1 MASSSLACA
10 ACMRR
15 LVLAPLAARAALP
28 EATFIPSVRFL
39 DARRNRSTQAIQTQH
54 DFEKVWG
61 EEEAEPAEEREAKQQ
76 ARTQE
81 LAAQY
86 ALKKLKV
93 IDDPFHVGQ
102 AVVAS
107 LKKDQFDNALVL
119 TEKAS
124 RTMNVVVSWNAIL
137 AYQLGKGEI
146 KTAFK
151 TFNNMKKRGQLP
163 NVQTYTTIFSG
174 LLNATNKSVAVA
186 EAVKHYNLLLQ
197 DARLEAN
204 IFHTNAVLKLC
215 AQAHDLD
222 QMLLIANTL
231 DNKARTPDST
241 TYTVLLEGIRH
252 KVWAELKGMD
262 PRESERYRKDMGD
275 KAMILWSEVV
285 RKWKNGRLRVDERLV
300 NAMAR
305 TYPFQ
310 QERSLRPEDSKIF
323 DLLQEVMNIPNYAK
337 DPDWDKKEAKR
348 LEREP
353 VEEDSKGRPKASL
366 TKSGSGGT
374 GMFAKPG
381 PRTLGLILEVLGGA
395 RRSALAIKYWN
406 KLVDDFGVQP
416 DKDNYFRMLV
426 LLKASKSSAHVAWL
440 LTHSRA
446 GVLNAGH
453 FTTAM
458 NVCINDNINP
468 NAVDNALSILKRAN
482 EVLPPNQE
490 ELMMLHRLYLRTALV
505 SHHRFRK
512 QSMQGGED
520 AARASYARQIWK
532 ALEELWPSYHQL
544 HKQWF
549 EIAPKQAIS
558 DSAAKMMKE
567 RKQDRSGRDAPLT
580 DGQVRNAQREV
591 IALARN
597 MYAACNKLM
606 VEEMLSKEEL
616 EPARR
621 RAAAMNREIQR
632 FYSDRGQQEPNL
644 APPKMARQISRAQD
658 AASKRASATGEGLDE
673 PTAEDVADQRI
684 ADEAA
689 EFAEETAPA
698 ISQDGIE
705 RVGAEF
711 VWDTRKPMGSRKG
724 GSRSKADEQEEEEP
738 DMRRMNRRL
747 MSVLD
752 AEKGMAGRRG
762 RRDNGPRRASRE
774 RTNAAW

>member
-1 MASSSLACA
+1 
-10 ACMRR
+10 
-15 LVLAPLAARAALP
+15 
-28 EATFIPSVRFL
+28 
-39 DARRNRSTQAIQTQH
+39 
-54 DFEKVWG
+54 
-61 EEEAEPAEEREAKQQ
+61 
-76 ARTQE
+76 
-81 LAAQY
+81 
-86 ALKKLKV
+86 
-93 IDDPFHVGQ
+93 
-102 AVVAS
+102 
-107 LKKDQFDNALVL
+107 
-119 TEKAS
+119 
-124 RTMNVVVSWNAIL
+124 
-137 AYQLGKGEI
+137 
-146 KTAFK
+146 
-151 TFNNMKKRGQLP
+151 MKKRGQLP
-163 NVQTYTTIFSG
+163 NVQTFTTIFSG

-197 DARLEAN
+197 DSRLEAN

-231 DNKARTPDST
+231 DNKARSPDST

-252 KVWAELKGMD
+252 KVWAELKGMEAQ
-262 PRESERYRKDMGD
+262 ESERYRKDMAD
-275 KAMILWSEVV
+275 KAGILWSEVV

-305 TYPFQ
+305 TYPFH
-310 QERSLRPEDSKIF
+310 QERNVRPEDSKIL
-323 DLLQEVMNIPNYAK
+323 DLLQEMMNIPNYAK
-337 DPDWDKKEAKR
+337 EPDWDKKEAKR

-353 VEEDSKGRPKASL
+353 VEEDTKGRPKTSL
-366 TKSGSGGT
+366 AKS

-381 PRTLGLILEVLGGA
+381 ARTLGLILEVLGGA

-406 KLVDDFGVQP
+406 KLVDDFGVHP
-416 DKDNYFRMLV
+416 DQDNYFRMLV

-453 FTTAM
+453 FITAM

-468 NAVDNALSILKRAN
+468 NAVDNALSILNRAN
-482 EVLPPNQE
+482 EVLPPGQE

-532 ALEELWPSYHQL
+532 ALEDLWPSYHQL

-549 EIAPKQAIS
+549 DMAPKQAIS
-558 DSAAKMMKE
+558 DAAAKMMKE
-567 RKQDRSGRDAPLT
+567 RKQDKSGKAALLT

-606 VEEMLSKEEL
+606 VEDMLPKEEL
-616 EPARR
+616 DPARK

-632 FYSDRGQQEPNL
+632 FYSDRGDQEPNL
-644 APPKMARQISRAQD
+644 APPRDTDKKAARQLRRAQE
-658 AASKRASATGEGLDE
+658 AASKTQPPADE
-673 PTAEDVADQRI
+673 VNELTAEEAADQLL

-698 ISQDGIE
+698 VSQDGIE

-724 GSRSKADEQEEEEP
+724 GSRSNAEDQEREP
-738 DMRRMNRRL
+738 DMRHLNRRL
-747 MSVLD
+747 SKALD
-752 AEKGMAGRRG
+752 AEKNGAGRRG
-762 RRDNGPRRASRE
+762 QRDFAPRRTSRE
-774 RTNAAW
+774 RNNPVW